1 MGRSS
6 SATWRCV
13 TFQSGSPW
21 FARGGQP
28 EALKSTQDE
37 RVTMRT
43 VSNFLE
49 QSVIV
54 RNAEVRALSH
64 GHVAA
69 CVGSTMFRVSRE

>member
-1 MGRSS
+1 MMWGGITYFGFASEY
-6 SATWRCV
+6 WGV
-13 TFQSGSPW
+13 GVGGS
-21 FARGGQP
+21 QP

-54 RNAEVRALSH
+54 RNALSH
-64 GHVAA
+64 GHVAV